1 MKVISWNLLH
11 GQPPLP
17 EGPNSE
23 LRSIFANLDCDLLG
37 VQEVDENQPRTDGA
51 RQVEE
56 IAKASGAKDWAYA
69 RALIGTPG
77 GVWRKPVGDES
88 ELQSSQSSPSY
99 GIGMI
104 SKIAVKKW
112 HRLDLGKSWIGMPL
126 AVGDKKGMRLMYIK
140 DEPRVCIIAEL
151 ENGFTVA
158 TTHLSF
164 VPFVNY
170 FQLRKIQRFM
180 AKLPGTHLLLG
191 DLNLGWNLPEKLTPW
206 RTLGIKNTYPSW
218 KPAIQFDY
226 IMSKEELDYSQITM
240 EKMAIS
246 DHIPLAVEIKR
257 QVQ

>member
-17 EGPNSE
+17 QGPNTD
-23 LRSIFANLDCDLLG
+23 LGSIFSDLDFDLLG

-51 RQVEE
+51 RQVEA
-56 IAKASGAKDWAYA
+56 IAQASGAKDWAYA
-69 RALIGTPG
+69 RTLIGTPG
-77 GVWRKPVGDES
+77 GVWRKPVENEA

-104 SKIAVKKW
+104 SKLPVKRW
-112 HRLDLGKSWIGMPL
+112 HRLELGKAWIGMPL
-126 AVGDKKGMRLMYIK
+126 AVGGKKGMRLLYIK

-191 DLNLGWNLPEKLTPW
+191 DLNLGWNLPEKLTSW
-206 RTLGIKNTYPSW
+206 KTLGIKKTYPSW

-226 IMSKEELDYSQITM
+226 IMGKEELDYSQISLA
-240 EKMAIS
+240 KMTIS
-246 DHIPLAVEIKR
+246 DHLPLAVEIKKLG
-257 QVQ
+257 Q

>member
-104 SKIAVKKW
+104 SKLPVKKW
-112 HRLDLGKSWIGMPL
+112 QIGR
-126 AVGDKKGMRLMYIK
+126 AHV
-140 DEPRVCIIAEL
+140 
-151 ENGFTVA
+151 
-158 TTHLSF
+158 
-164 VPFVNY
+164 
-170 FQLRKIQRFM
+170 
-180 AKLPGTHLLLG
+180 
-191 DLNLGWNLPEKLTPW
+191 
-206 RTLGIKNTYPSW
+206 
-218 KPAIQFDY
+218 
-226 IMSKEELDYSQITM
+226 
-240 EKMAIS
+240 
-246 DHIPLAVEIKR
+246 
-257 QVQ
+257 

>member
-17 EGPNSE
+17 QGPRTD
-23 LRSIFANLDCDLLG
+23 LGSIFTNLEFELLG
-37 VQEVDENQPRTDGA
+37 IQEVDENQPRSDGA

-56 IAKASGAKDWAYA
+56 IAKASGAKYWAYA
-69 RALIGTPG
+69 RTLIGTPG
-77 GVWRKPVGDES
+77 GVWRKPDGAEL

-99 GIGMI
+99 GIGVI
-104 SKIAVKKW
+104 SKLPVTKW
-112 HRLDLGKSWIGMPL
+112 HRLELGKAWIGMPL
-126 AVGDKKGMRLMYIK
+126 AVGGKKGMRLVYIK

-151 ENGFTVA
+151 ENGYTVA

-191 DLNLGWNLPEKLTPW
+191 DLNLGWNLPQKLTSW
-206 RTLGIKNTYPSW
+206 KTLGIKKTYPSW

-226 IMSKEELDYSQITM
+226 LMSKEKLNYAQISLP
-240 EKMAIS
+240 KMDIS
-246 DHIPLAVEIKR
+246 DHIPLAVEIMKAA
-257 QVQ
+257 Q